1 MHRPQAKWTSER
13 FLTVSGLFG
22 SALGADGEAS
32 KATTFDAS
40 AADSAALTEA
50 LGAAAEQS
58 LGSPAGASDM
68 KMKVIRMQLC
78 TCLQ

>member
-1 MHRPQAKWTSER
+1 MPGPKQNGPAID
-13 FLTVSGLFG
+13 FVSVPGLFG

-58 LGSPAGASDM
+58 LGSPAGAADM